1 MTCQKQ
7 FEPGEQAKERQRAV
21 LLAQLR
27 KGASIST
34 IRAREDLGIA
44 HPAGR
49 VHELRRSGY
58 RIVTHRVSVADSS
71 GKRHIV
77 ASYCLA
83 SAGGAV

>member
-7 FEPGEQAKERQRAV
+7 FEPGEQAKERQRAA
-21 LLAQLR
+21 LLAELR
-27 KGASIST
+27 QGPVT
-34 IRAREDLGIA
+34 TLHAREELGIA